1 MISKYAFA
9 KNVSYSAQKIVS
21 KDSITLPLFPLKSFS
36 FQQSK
41 GEKRTH
47 THSQVYTNTQQSC
60 ACVCVCEPVSR
71 TMPMKTGYIQAITKR
86 FPIEFRFSSRMLILT
101 NRKCVQSAFRKCL
114 VYG

>member
-47 THSQVYTNTQQSC
+47 THSQVYTNTQQS
-60 ACVCVCEPVSR
+60 VCEPVSR

-101 NRKCVQSAFRKCL
+101 NRKCVQSAFRKC
-114 VYG
+114 VV